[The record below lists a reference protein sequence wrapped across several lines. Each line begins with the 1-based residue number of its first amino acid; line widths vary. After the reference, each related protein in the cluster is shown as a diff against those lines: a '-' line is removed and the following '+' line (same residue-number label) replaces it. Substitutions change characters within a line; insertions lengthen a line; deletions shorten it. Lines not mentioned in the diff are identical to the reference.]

1 MWRYAR
7 QGVQDWVKSSESGR
21 QERVEKILGAR
32 IVNNEEYLET
42 IAGGL
47 TQVYGWIPIPALS
60 VKSIKWAF
68 FKLRRVGAEPKLMFD
83 VVFLLRSGNK
93 HIGFR
98 LEPAHDHK
106 DGRHK
111 YSHVQLSSRFDG
123 KRIIPEE
130 PLEWLP
136 TSYPAFPVPGTHSL
150 DRFLM
155 LVVALHG
162 FPDRIGTVLPE
173 IWPGRLGK
181 GQEYVSRVHS
191 LLNPT

>member
-7 QGVQDWVKSSESGR
+7 QGVQDWVESSESGR
-21 QERVEKILGAR
+21 QERVERILGAR
-32 IVNNEEYLET
+32 IVNGQEYLET
-42 IAGGL
+42 IARDL
-47 TQVYGWIPIPALS
+47 TQAYGWIPVPALS

-68 FKLRRVGAEPKLMFD
+68 FRLRQVGVDAKLMFD
-83 VVFLLRSGNK
+83 LVFLLQSGDK

-98 LEPAHDHK
+98 LEPAHHR
-106 DGRHK
+106 GERHK
-111 YSHVQLSSRFDG
+111 YSHVQLSSRFDQ

-136 TSYPAFPVPGTHSL
+136 TSYPAFPIPGTRSL

-162 FPDRIGTVLPE
+162 FPDRVGTVLPE

-181 GQEYVSRVHS
+181 GQEYVGRVHS